1 MIRKTS
7 KAKRESRK
15 EGLSYSFVIEN
26 LVCLTD
32 PLVVTVPFITSN
44 PKSFSALICQN
55 TTMILISRKQGKFP
69 QYQKISRDKLIVK
82 HQNTTNLA
90 RVDQERLKP
99 CAVAGVSRIFTTLI
113 RWE

>member
-26 LVCLTD
+26 LVCLTE

-44 PKSFSALICQN
+44 PKSFSALICQ
-55 TTMILISRKQGKFP
+55 TQQGFISRKQGKFP
-69 QYQKISRDKLIVK
+69 QYQKTSRDKLIVK

-99 CAVAGVSRIFTTLI
+99 CAVTGVSRIFTTLI